1 MEIIFVALG
10 IAAIAYVIAIMAFN
24 GMVTFLWFWPFFAVV
39 HFLMY
44 GLTRYVKKKRR
55 AKEVFPLQPVVF
67 VFASY
72 GFFMTLLVATLLF
85 IVSGAHS
92 REEKNLDYVIV
103 MGASLQDNRV
113 STSLKRRLDRAIEY
127 SKDNPETIFVLSGGR
142 NDYDRSTEATVMYYY
157 MIQRGVPADNLL
169 LEFYSKSTREK
180 IGFSLAVIEQDNEQ
194 KMADDEML
202 NAMDAPPGIAP
213 EDILHVEHDK
223 PLSIGIITS
232 EFNMFR
238 ARRTAQRLGVPNPC
252 PITTRTDE
260 LMLVHWSTREAI
272 AIIKDRIAG
281 NI

>member
-10 IAAIAYVIAIMAFN
+10 IAAIAYVIAIVAFN
-24 GMVTFLWFWPFFAVV
+24 GMVTFLWFWPCFAALQ
-39 HFLMY
+39 FLMY
-44 GLTRYVKKKRR
+44 GLVRYVRRKRK

-72 GFFMTLLVATLLF
+72 GFFMTLLVTTLLF

-92 REEKNLDYVIV
+92 RDEKHLDYVIV

-194 KMADDEML
+194 KMADNAML
-202 NAMDAPPGIAP
+202 NAMEVPPDIPP
-213 EDILHVEHDK
+213 EDILHVDDDK

-238 ARRTAQRLGVPNPC
+238 ACRTAQRFGTPDPC